1 MEKSRERKCLEKL
14 MEMMYKDKTVTIES
28 DFSHPY
34 TLIITNEDGTG
45 EHTHSSYY
53 PGAPGSTRKEDIKGC
68 TDSFI
73 AHILQDKPGL
83 SFA

>member
-1 MEKSRERKCLEKL
+1 
-14 MEMMYKDKTVTIES
+14 MYKDKTVTIES

-34 TLIITNEDGTG
+34 TLTITNEDGTG

-53 PGAPGSTRKEDIKGC
+53 PDGKSKKQDIRGC